1 MSFATRHLKKS
12 FGRLKAQF
20 SGAEVSA
27 GSYINSNCEFKLGVH
42 AGKMGRILVG
52 ANCEVEGN
60 CAFHGYGGSIEIGNG
75 VFIGPGTV
83 MYGHGGITIGDRT
96 LIAMKTSILSSE
108 HTVPSRSKYI
118 RDMPDKRMPTRIG
131 TDVWLGAGVVV
142 LGGVSIGDGC
152 VVGAGAVVTKDLPD
166 YSISLGVPAVVR
178 SYRGEEDD

>member
-1 MSFATRHLKKS
+1 MSLAIRYGRRFW
-12 FGRLKAQF
+12 GRLKAELL
-20 SGAEVSA
+20 GVEVSA
-27 GSYINSNCEFKLGVH
+27 GSYISSNCEFRLGVH
-42 AGKMGRILVG
+42 AGQKGRILVG

-60 CAFHGYGGSIEIGNG
+60 CVFHGYGGSIEIGNG

-118 RDMPDKRMPTRIG
+118 RDMPDKRMPTRLG
-131 TDVWLGAGVVV
+131 MDVWLGAGVVV
-142 LGGVSIGDGC
+142 LGGVSIGNGC

-178 SYRGEEDD
+178 SYRGEVND